1 VKWRSRHH
9 PTIGALWAG
18 TDEMNLNPIF
28 DGERDWCAGRS
39 VTEQRR
45 LAIIFRSGGVVVACL
60 NLRTAISAVPD
71 RSRLSPHLFEEGGC
85 EVLALPREA
94 LLVRLEVRNAPSNL
108 VTL

>member
-1 VKWRSRHH
+1 
-9 PTIGALWAG
+9 
-18 TDEMNLNPIF
+18 MNLNPIF
-28 DGERDWCAGRS
+28 DGERKWCAGRNFRGS

-45 LAIIFRSGGVVVACL
+45 LAIIFCSGGIGVACL
-60 NLRTAISAVPD
+60 NLRTAISAVPY

-94 LLVRLEVRNAPSNL
+94 LLVSSEVRNALSNL